1 MDNGCYDHGSITI
14 CTNCFTDADIK
25 VIQEVMLTKFNLHW
39 SKHSDQTIRLS
50 ISDFEHLKELITPY
64 MHYTLMY
71 KLGVPKTPL
80 NRVNLEQEQEVPVLN
95 PLEIEEK
102 AKRLE
107 VTLN

>member
-1 MDNGCYDHGSITI
+1 
-14 CTNCFTDADIK
+14 
-25 VIQEVMLTKFNLHW
+25 
-39 SKHSDQTIRLS
+39 
-50 ISDFEHLKELITPY
+50 

-95 PLEIEEK
+95 PPEIEEK